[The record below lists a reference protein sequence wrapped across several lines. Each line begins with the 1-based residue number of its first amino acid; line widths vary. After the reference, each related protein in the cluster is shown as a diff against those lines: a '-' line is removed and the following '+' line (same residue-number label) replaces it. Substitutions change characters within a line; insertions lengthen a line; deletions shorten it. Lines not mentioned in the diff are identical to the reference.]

1 MNHQKLDKITA
12 VIPTYNEADNL
23 PSVIRQLFA
32 LKIPYLTVI
41 VVDDNS
47 PDNTAKVAKNL
58 REEFH
63 KNIEIIVRPQKSGLG
78 TAYKEGFKHALDN
91 GAEFL
96 IQLDADLSHPIS
108 EIPAMLEKLKEADI
122 IIGSRYSSKLFDSN
136 KQSNWPLH
144 RRLLSSIGNLAIRL
158 VSGIEVHDATSG
170 FKAIRGTVIRNIK
183 LEEFTCRGFGFQ
195 AEMAFK
201 CQHKGYK
208 TIEHPIHFVNRTKGQ
223 SKMSAFIIAES
234 IWVLLCLR
242 ISQIKK
248 SIFLNKNLRNHKFYD

>member
-122 IIGSRYSSKLFDSN
+122 IIGSRYS
-136 KQSNWPLH
+136 
-144 RRLLSSIGNLAIRL
+144 
-158 VSGIEVHDATSG
+158 
-170 FKAIRGTVIRNIK
+170 
-183 LEEFTCRGFGFQ
+183 
-195 AEMAFK
+195 
-201 CQHKGYK
+201 
-208 TIEHPIHFVNRTKGQ
+208 
-223 SKMSAFIIAES
+223 
-234 IWVLLCLR
+234 
-242 ISQIKK
+242 
-248 SIFLNKNLRNHKFYD
+248 